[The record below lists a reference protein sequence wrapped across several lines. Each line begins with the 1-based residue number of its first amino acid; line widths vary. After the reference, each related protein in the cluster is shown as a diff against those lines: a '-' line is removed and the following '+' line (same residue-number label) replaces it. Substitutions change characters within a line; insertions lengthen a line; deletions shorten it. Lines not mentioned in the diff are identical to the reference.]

1 MTNEITNIKD
11 NIFFGKGSTSSS
23 VILPKLFI
31 KNVTKYSK
39 ETIYEREKYLAS
51 ILCNF
56 DWYPPLLYSDDENKI
71 LIFKN
76 VGVILTKDNKP
87 ADVERQFNRILKDM
101 KSVNI
106 EHNDI
111 KEGELLIDKNEKIY
125 LCDFGWG
132 SINKNMNCGIGLWD
146 CKNTN
151 KPGGYH
157 NDSETLTRLKLI

>member
-1 MTNEITNIKD
+1 
-11 NIFFGKGSTSSS
+11 
-23 VILPKLFI
+23 L
-31 KNVTKYSK
+31 SK
-39 ETIYEREKYLAS
+39 
-51 ILCNF
+51 F
-56 DWYPPLLYSDDENKI
+56 DWYPPLLYSDDKNKI
-71 LIFKN
+71 LMFKN
-76 VGVILTKDNKP
+76 IGVILTKDNKP

-132 SINKNMNCGIGLWD
+132 SINKNMDCGIGLWA
-146 CKNTN
+146 CKNID

-157 NDSETLTRLKLI
+157 DDSKTLARLKLI